1 MTKTILVAGSLHYDI
16 VVDAPRLPALDETL
30 FGQSVRYISGGKGR
44 NQAAAAALN
53 GAKTFMAGRVGN
65 DAGGEM
71 LKKDLA
77 DQGVDISLLQTG
89 KGEAS
94 GMSVALVMPGGEYGA
109 VVVSGANLQF
119 DPERVDIPENT
130 GLLVLQNEIAEQTNI
145 AIARK
150 ARQAGAKVILN
161 AAPARELPG
170 DLAQLI
176 DIIIVNR
183 GEAEAMAG
191 RAVGDVREAMDA
203 AAMLCQRFGKAVI
216 TLGGQGAVHMR
227 AGARAEHQPAF
238 RAQVVSAHGAG
249 DFFVGA
255 LANQLASGSEFEA
268 AIHYAQAA
276 GAVYVATEIDK
287 RNGIRPVHIRARLG
301 ED

>member
-30 FGQSVRYISGGKGR
+30 FGRSVRYISGGKGR

-65 DAGGEM
+65 DAGGEI

-119 DPERVDIPENT
+119 DPEKVDIPENT

-191 RAVGDVREAMDA
+191 RPVGDVKEAMDA
-203 AAMLCQRFGKAVI
+203 AAMLCQRFGNAVI
-216 TLGGQGAVHMR
+216 TLGNQGAVHMR
-227 AGARAEHQPAF
+227 AGVRAEHQPAF

-276 GAVYVATEIDK
+276 AAVYVATEIDK

>member
-1 MTKTILVAGSLHYDI
+1 MTRTILVAGSLHYDI

-30 FGQSVRYISGGKGR
+30 FGRSVRYIPGGKGR

-71 LKKDLA
+71 LKKDLTG
-77 DQGVDISLLQTG
+77 QGVDISMLQTG
-89 KGEAS
+89 KGQAS

-109 VVVSGANLQF
+109 VVVSGANLDF
-119 DPERVDIPENT
+119 DPEMVAIPHDT
-130 GLLVLQNEIAEQTNI
+130 GLLVLQNEIAEQTNV

-150 ARQAGAKVILN
+150 ARQAGAEVILN
-161 AAPARELPG
+161 AAPARDITDTLA
-170 DLAQLI
+170 DLVDVI
-176 DIIIVNR
+176 VVNR
-183 GEAEAMAG
+183 GEAEALTGKPVA
-191 RAVGDVREAMDA
+191 DVKEAMEA
-203 AAMLCQRFGKAVI
+203 VATLCRRYAKAVI
-216 TLGGQGAVHMR
+216 TLGSQGAVYMR

-238 RAQVVSAHGAG
+238 RAEAVSAHGAG
-249 DFFVGA
+249 DFFIGA

-276 GAVYVATEIDK
+276 GAIYVSTEID
-287 RNGIRPVHIRARLG
+287 RRDAIRPVHIRARLG